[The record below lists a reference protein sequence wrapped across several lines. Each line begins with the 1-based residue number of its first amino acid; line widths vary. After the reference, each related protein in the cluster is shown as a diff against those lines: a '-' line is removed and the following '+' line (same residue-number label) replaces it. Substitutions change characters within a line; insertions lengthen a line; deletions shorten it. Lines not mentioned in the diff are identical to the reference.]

1 MKRNVR
7 NVLTLA
13 SCLLLGGTIAGG
25 TSLLTSCSTTENGSL
40 VIDSLPLK
48 VNYNLDD
55 TLDLTG
61 LVVYGK
67 KAYGDYLSN
76 TESVLITDYTT
87 NIKHGSK
94 LANKGVFDIVVSKK
108 GYGSTSFKISVGDIE
123 VNKLVIRSLP
133 RKLSYKV
140 GDKFNLNGLSL
151 SIAKFVN
158 GVEEGNG
165 TNLQEGEYQTSIKAG
180 QVLDKEGS
188 FLVEIYKEGYESV
201 YFQISVLT
209 ENNDFVN
216 IVNKLK
222 YSKNYQMEI
231 YNTVG
236 TTVDENGFHY
246 KELVTEN
253 YFEKIVYQKSQADEP
268 EDLRG
273 LSIQSD
279 IAYVN
284 YDKGVYQVDLKNR
297 IEETNDPK
305 PGKVLSGKTKW
316 YEADLVTIFN
326 AFDPATIP
334 TTTKNGKF
342 VIEVILDEGE
352 REANVG
358 VTNEDW
364 TKSLEANPFADKF
377 LAICGWSDS
386 LISILSTIEIETNG
400 ETYINIRGNLG
411 GYGYTTLNVSGI
423 GSTKEDDLDAYVART
438 DRSFDTSIDDCVK
451 QPKLLELFTS
461 KISNY
466 TQTLNGTDANGNH
479 FTSMY
484 IYYGDNFVW
493 FEPTSEFRRLYY
505 LETKKKIGGSGFIAV
520 SSPNETL
527 ATLFADTGLTSDGT
541 GIYALKTTTTS
552 NATNDQFKDTLT
564 IDKSH
569 FSILIDY
576 VNGANVKAEP
586 SSFKS
591 RTYDCPVLPKEG
603 IDAKYIFEEIGG
615 LIDPSVEPNYASTW
629 FLETRLSTNANPFII
644 SYEPKV
650 LETLCEN
657 ILGKGSYNKYKSQ
670 FNSAVICP
678 TYEIDETTKEIT
690 KVSAIELWCIN
701 LNTYRG
707 FVSSLTELNETNLPD
722 HISAVLA
729 EANITL

>member
-1 MKRNVR
+1 M
-7 NVLTLA
+7 
-13 SCLLLGGTIAGG
+13 
-25 TSLLTSCSTTENGSL
+25 
-40 VIDSLPLK
+40 
-48 VNYNLDD
+48 
-55 TLDLTG
+55 
-61 LVVYGK
+61 
-67 KAYGDYLSN
+67 
-76 TESVLITDYTT
+76 
-87 NIKHGSK
+87 
-94 LANKGVFDIVVSKK
+94 
-108 GYGSTSFKISVGDIE
+108 
-123 VNKLVIRSLP
+123 
-133 RKLSYKV
+133 
-140 GDKFNLNGLSL
+140 
-151 SIAKFVN
+151 
-158 GVEEGNG
+158 
-165 TNLQEGEYQTSIKAG
+165 
-180 QVLDKEGS
+180 
-188 FLVEIYKEGYESV
+188 
-201 YFQISVLT
+201 
-209 ENNDFVN
+209 
-216 IVNKLK
+216 
-222 YSKNYQMEI
+222 
-231 YNTVG
+231 
-236 TTVDENGFHY
+236 
-246 KELVTEN
+246 
-253 YFEKIVYQKSQADEP
+253 
-268 EDLRG
+268 
-273 LSIQSD
+273 
-279 IAYVN
+279 
-284 YDKGVYQVDLKNR
+284 
-297 IEETNDPK
+297 
-305 PGKVLSGKTKW
+305 
-316 YEADLVTIFN
+316 
-326 AFDPATIP
+326 
-334 TTTKNGKF
+334 
-342 VIEVILDEGE
+342 
-352 REANVG
+352 
-358 VTNEDW
+358 
-364 TKSLEANPFADKF
+364 
-377 LAICGWSDS
+377 
-386 LISILSTIEIETNG
+386 
-400 ETYINIRGNLG
+400 
-411 GYGYTTLNVSGI
+411 
-423 GSTKEDDLDAYVART
+423 
-438 DRSFDTSIDDCVK
+438 
-451 QPKLLELFTS
+451 FTS

-527 ATLFADTGLTSDGT
+527 ATLFADTGLTNDGT

-569 FSILIDY
+569 FSILTDY

-586 SSFKS
+586 TSFKS

-729 EANITL
+729 KANITL

>member
-1 MKRNVR
+1 MLHK
-7 NVLTLA
+7 
-13 SCLLLGGTIAGG
+13 
-25 TSLLTSCSTTENGSL
+25 TENNMYAL
-40 VIDSLPLK
+40 CVQKDA
-48 VNYNLDD
+48 
-55 TLDLTG
+55 T
-61 LVVYGK
+61 
-67 KAYGDYLSN
+67 
-76 TESVLITDYTT
+76 
-87 NIKHGSK
+87 
-94 LANKGVFDIVVSKK
+94 
-108 GYGSTSFKISVGDIE
+108 
-123 VNKLVIRSLP
+123 
-133 RKLSYKV
+133 
-140 GDKFNLNGLSL
+140 
-151 SIAKFVN
+151 
-158 GVEEGNG
+158 
-165 TNLQEGEYQTSIKAG
+165 IKAG

-273 LSIQSD
+273 LSIKSD

-377 LAICGWSDS
+377 LAVCGWSDS
-386 LISILSTIEIETNG
+386 LISILSTIEVETDG

-411 GYGYTTLNVSGI
+411 GYGYTTLNVSNI
-423 GSTKEDDLDAYVART
+423 GSTKVDDLDAYVART

-466 TQTLNGTDANGNH
+466 TQTLNGTDANGNY

-493 FEPTSEFRRLYY
+493 FEPTAEFRRLYY
-505 LETKKKIGGSGFIAV
+505 LEKKQKIGGSGFIAV
-520 SSPNETL
+520 SSPSETL

-541 GIYALKTTTTS
+541 GIYQIKTTTTS
-552 NATNDQFKDTLT
+552 NATNDQFTDTLT
-564 IDKSH
+564 VDKSH
-569 FSILIDY
+569 FEILTDY
-576 VNGANVKAEP
+576 VNGVKVEGNIIRIMNIDDPCDTVTNGENVIYISKDITIRIV
-586 SSFKS
+586 FLLKS
-591 RTYDCPVLPKEG
+591 LK
-603 IDAKYIFEEIGG
+603 
-615 LIDPSVEPNYASTW
+615 
-629 FLETRLSTNANPFII
+629 
-644 SYEPKV
+644 
-650 LETLCEN
+650 
-657 ILGKGSYNKYKSQ
+657 
-670 FNSAVICP
+670 
-678 TYEIDETTKEIT
+678 
-690 KVSAIELWCIN
+690 
-701 LNTYRG
+701 
-707 FVSSLTELNETNLPD
+707 
-722 HISAVLA
+722 
-729 EANITL
+729 